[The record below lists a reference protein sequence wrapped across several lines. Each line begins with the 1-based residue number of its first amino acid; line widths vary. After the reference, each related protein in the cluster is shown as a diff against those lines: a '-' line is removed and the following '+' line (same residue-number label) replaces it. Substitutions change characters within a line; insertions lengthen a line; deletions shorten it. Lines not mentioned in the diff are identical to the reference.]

1 VVLALRI
8 NRSRGQGLQ
17 TIGCTIYD
25 HVPGKS
31 RDPETEEE
39 TKGDVDVICCN
50 EVPVFL
56 ALEVRSFYRNK

>member
-8 NRSRGQGLQ
+8 YRSRGQGLQ
-17 TIGCTIYD
+17 TIGCTISD

-31 RDPETEEE
+31 RDPKTEEE

-50 EVPVFL
+50 EDPVFL